1 MYGMFFFLVCFWV
14 VPSCA
19 VFVQKN
25 FKTFCKKPR
34 CHILGFFQ
42 PCGQKS
48 FNFIEAFSCYKKMR
62 GGVRGSV

>member
-1 MYGMFFFLVCFWV
+1 MRCFSF
-14 VPSCA
+14 SCA
-19 VFVQKN
+19 FGSYYRVQSLYK
-25 FKTFCKKPR
+25 KTLK
-34 CHILGFFQ
+34 LSGFFQ